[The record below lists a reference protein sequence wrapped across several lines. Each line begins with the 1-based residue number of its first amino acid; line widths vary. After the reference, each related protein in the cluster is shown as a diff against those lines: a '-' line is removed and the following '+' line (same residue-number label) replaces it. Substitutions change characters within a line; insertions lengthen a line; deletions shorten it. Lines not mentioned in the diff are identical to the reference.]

1 MRKSWLPAYLALGTV
16 WGCSFI
22 FIELGLEF
30 LTPFG
35 VTFIRCALGAITLI
49 IIARIRKID
58 LPTDR
63 KVWQKLWVVA
73 LLLNVIPGVLF
84 AFAQQYV
91 TSVFASIINAATPLM
106 TLVFILVIFR
116 EEKLKREQIFG
127 LLIGALGVMTVVGVW
142 KELGDNQLVGVLA
155 LLIAVSCYGASYP
168 YSTRNVIPGVLFAFA
183 QQYVTS
189 VFASIINAATPLMTL
204 VFILVIFREEKLKRE
219 QIYGLLIGALGV
231 MTVVGVW
238 KELGDNQL
246 VGVIALLIAVSCY
259 GASYPYSTRNVIP
272 LKLKPEALAAGQLI
286 MAAITLLPLF
296 LINGISNNS
305 YPRQSVIA
313 MLCLGIFG
321 SGFAYIWN
329 FSITAAAGSAIASS
343 VTYLTPVVAVIVGRL
358 YLGEVIVWHE
368 IVGAIIVILGALLSQ
383 GRLNRLVKT
392 K

>member
-49 IIARIRKID
+49 IIARIRKIN

-73 LLLNVIPGVLF
+73 LLL
-84 AFAQQYV
+84 
-91 TSVFASIINAATPLM
+91 
-106 TLVFILVIFR
+106 
-116 EEKLKREQIFG
+116 
-127 LLIGALGVMTVVGVW
+127 
-142 KELGDNQLVGVLA
+142 
-155 LLIAVSCYGASYP
+155 
-168 YSTRNVIPGVLFAFA
+168 NVIPGVLFAFA